1 MNVVRLYMHI
11 AYLLSN
17 VYKKKNFLQ
26 LKKTVVGCIY
36 MDIVLSYMYLV
47 QYQTPRYISM
57 TLPLMLPRV
66 SQEIL

>member
-1 MNVVRLYMHI
+1 
-11 AYLLSN
+11 
-17 VYKKKNFLQ
+17 
-26 LKKTVVGCIY
+26 

-47 QYQTPRYISM
+47 QYQTPGYISM